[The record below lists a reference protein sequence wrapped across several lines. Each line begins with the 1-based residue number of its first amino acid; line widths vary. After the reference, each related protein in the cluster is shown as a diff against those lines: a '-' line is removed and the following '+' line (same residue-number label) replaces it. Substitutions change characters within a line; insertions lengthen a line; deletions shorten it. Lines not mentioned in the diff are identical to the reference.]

1 MKVIPMF
8 RYLYPALARPVDTN
22 ASAVV
27 AMEIL
32 LSQQKFTLFQY

>member
-1 MKVIPMF
+1 MF

-22 ASAVV
+22 ASAV

-32 LSQQKFTLFQY
+32 SSQQKITIFQ